1 MSAHPS
7 SYGLLAEF
15 HDPNELIVAIRR
27 AREDGYTRLDAY
39 TPFPIEEVSE
49 ALGLHHSRLPLLVLL
64 GGITGACAGLALQY
78 WTSAIDYPINVGGRP
93 FFSVPAFIPII
104 FECMVLFAAFS
115 AGLGMLALNGFP
127 QPYHPVFNVE
137 RFRAKASRDGFFL
150 CLEATDPKFDRDATR
165 RFLTDSG
172 ALGVH
177 DVEG

>member
-127 QPYHPVFNVE
+127 RPHHPVFNAA
-137 RFRAKASRDGFFL
+137 RFALASRDRYFL
-150 CLEATDPKFDRDATR
+150 CIQADDPRFDRRATR
-165 RFLTDSG
+165 TFLES
-172 ALGVH
+172 LHPSEVSE
-177 DVEG
+177 VED

>member
-104 FECMVLFAAFS
+104 FECTVLFAAF
-115 AGLGMLALNGFP
+115 AAVIGMLGLNGLP
-127 QPYHPVFNVE
+127 MPYHPLFNAP
-137 RFRAKASRDGFFL
+137 RFALASRDRFFM
-150 CLEATDPKFDRDATR
+150 CIEATDPKFDRDMTR
-165 RFLTDSG
+165 RFLERLVPRSVTE
-172 ALGVH
+172 
-177 DVEG
+177 VEP